1 MARTDPQINLRIP
14 AELKDRVTEVAQ
26 SAGRSTNA
34 EIVQRLEDSIAAGPE
49 ASELMAGMASLS
61 AAEKATE
68 AAYWLY
74 VQASGGDRTDPS
86 KLREKELTQRA
97 WSEATVR
104 EMREA
109 RRVADLILDLCR
121 LHDRVA
127 DRLFPDGIPDL

>member
-26 SAGRSTNA
+26 AAGRSTNA
-34 EIVQRLEDSIAAGPE
+34 EIVQRLEDSITAGPE
-49 ASELMAGMASLS
+49 LSELMAGMASLS

-68 AAYWLY
+68 SAYWIY
-74 VQASGGDRTDPS
+74 VQASAGDQADPS
-86 KLREKELTQRA
+86 KVRETEVAQRV

-121 LHDRVA
+121 LHDRVGE
-127 DRLFPDGIPDL
+127 RLFPDGIPDL